1 MVTVLTL
8 LTQLMIYN
16 KKYNLNNLNFL
27 LSGKDIKYKPRKP
40 ITRLRP
46 TRLL

>member
-1 MVTVLTL
+1 MVIVLTL

-16 KKYNLNNLNFL
+16 KKYDLNNLNFL
-27 LSGKDIKYKPRKP
+27 LSGKDTKYKFKKL

-46 TRLL
+46 TRLS